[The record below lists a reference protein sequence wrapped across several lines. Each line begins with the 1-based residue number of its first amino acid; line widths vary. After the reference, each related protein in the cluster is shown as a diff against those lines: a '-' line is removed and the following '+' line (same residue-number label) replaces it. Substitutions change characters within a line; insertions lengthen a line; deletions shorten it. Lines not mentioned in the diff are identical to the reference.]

1 MKFELN
7 DYHRNVSNDELIADV
22 IDTANRLGKSSLTAD
37 SYSQNGKYHSCTLIR
52 RFGSWKKVLELSSL
66 ETQGHN
72 FKKNITEADVIAE
85 LHRIADIL
93 GKDSITVVDFEN
105 HSKMCSLHAL
115 HSRFGT
121 WGEILKLAGMES
133 KNLKKT
139 DEELYE
145 EIERLWILLGRQPT
159 YTDMRKGI
167 SKYSPRTFE
176 NHFGSWR
183 GALESFVKYINNEN
197 DEPTVVKE
205 VVTTTL
211 DVTTN
216 KEVTQEHTT
225 TRNINLR
232 LRFLVMKR
240 DNFKCCMCGASPAKD
255 PSVELHIDHI
265 LPWSKGGETTI
276 DNLQTLCLK
285 CNLGKSNLT
294 Q

>member
-7 DYHRNVSNDELIADV
+7 EYHRNVSNDELIADV
-22 IDTANRLGKSSLTAD
+22 IDTANRLGKTSLTAD
-37 SYSQNGKYHSCTLIR
+37 SYSKNGKYHSCTLIR

-72 FKKNITEADVIAE
+72 FKKSITEADVITE

-93 GKDSITVVDFEN
+93 GKDSITVVDFQN
-105 HSKMCSLHAL
+105 CSKMCSINAL
-115 HSRFGT
+115 NSRFGT
-121 WGEILKLAGMES
+121 WEQIIALAGMES
-133 KNLKKT
+133 KNRRKT
-139 DEELYE
+139 DEELFE
-145 EIERLWILLGRQPT
+145 EIERIWILLGRQPT

-167 SKYSPRTFE
+167 SKFSPRTFE
-176 NHFGSWR
+176 NRFGTWR
-183 GALESFVKYINNEN
+183 GALEAFIKYINNEN
-197 DEPTVVKE
+197 DEANEVKE
-205 VVTTTL
+205 VVSPTPN
-211 DVTTN
+211 VTTSQ
-216 KEVTQEHTT
+216 ETHQEHTT
-225 TRNINLR
+225 NRNINLR

-294 Q
+294 